1 MRSGATA
8 SGAPALAPSGL
19 SKGAK
24 GAKGADVAGAVGTG
38 PAGLRSRP
46 ITTVA
51 SRAITPTD
59 TGIRVALSLAFQTCA
74 AGGGGTAERSTSRAG
89 IETLGEVILLEPG
102 VGAFKKNLSTA
113 LAL

>member
-1 MRSGATA
+1 MR
-8 SGAPALAPSGL
+8 
-19 SKGAK
+19 
-24 GAKGADVAGAVGTG
+24 
-38 PAGLRSRP
+38 RRP

-51 SRAITPTD
+51 SRAITPTN

-89 IETLGEVILLEPG
+89 IETLGEVILLEAG